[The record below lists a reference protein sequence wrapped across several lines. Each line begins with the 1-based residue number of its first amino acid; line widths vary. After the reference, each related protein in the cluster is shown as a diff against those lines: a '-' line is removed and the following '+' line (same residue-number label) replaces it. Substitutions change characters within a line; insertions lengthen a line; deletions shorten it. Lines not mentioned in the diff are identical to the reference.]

1 MLAETMR
8 DTSEVVPPSAD
19 FVLEAIRESHRHQCA
34 YDPEANPSVELSPDS
49 TVADWR
55 NACDLVAT
63 DDLGAALNA
72 LWEINVSRDDWRA
85 VLEPPKQR
93 RLREV
98 CRLIASNAQRSI
110 IRPAGALGAACAAA
124 GAYWAIRGML
134 LRAGADPAALRPS
147 EPIPEVARRFPEV
160 FLGPIAR
167 LAPGR
172 LPTVS
177 IRTPWYDASLAV
189 LGIGVAAMLAAQ
201 TLDWFGWIGAGLM
214 AAMIWTGIALLLT
227 GFLCTWLTARLRPRE
242 VRFGDIRTFRDL
254 AEVIGGTPPR

>member
-1 MLAETMR
+1 MR
-8 DTSEVVPPSAD
+8 DTSQIVPASAD

-34 YDPEANPSVELSPDS
+34 FDPEADQSAELSPDT
-49 TVADWR
+49 TVAEWR
-55 NACDLVAT
+55 NACDLVGT

-72 LWEINVSRDDWRA
+72 LWEINVSRDGWRA

-98 CRLIASNAQRSI
+98 CQLIASHARRSV
-110 IRPAGALGAACAAA
+110 IRPSGALGAACAPAA
-124 GAYWAIRGML
+124 AYWAIRGML

-147 EPIPEVARRFPEV
+147 SPISEVARRFPEV

-177 IRTPWYDASLAV
+177 IRTPWHDAAFAV
-189 LGIGVAAMLAAQ
+189 LGVGVAAMLAAPM
-201 TLDWFGWIGAGLM
+201 LGWLGWIGAGLM
-214 AAMIWTGIALLLT
+214 TAMIWTGIVLLLT
-227 GFLCTWLTARLRPRE
+227 GFLCIWLTARLQPRQL
-242 VRFGDIRTFRDL
+242 RFGDVGTFRDL
-254 AEVIGGTPPR
+254 AEVIGGTRPR